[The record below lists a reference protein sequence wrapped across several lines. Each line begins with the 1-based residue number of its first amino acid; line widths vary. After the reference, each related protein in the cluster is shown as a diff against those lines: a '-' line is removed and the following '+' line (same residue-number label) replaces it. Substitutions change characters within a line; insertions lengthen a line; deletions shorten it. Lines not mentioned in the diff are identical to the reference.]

1 MATQN
6 STLVSNYEASPQVM
20 NSTQELHG
28 RVRVAQG
35 TVAVAADGTGAG
47 DIIMLAPVPTGASI
61 ISIKLAADDLDSGAP
76 ALAWDVGLYDDE
88 GTVKDVDAYASAVT
102 LGQAATVFT
111 EYAFEARNIN
121 ACGQRVWE
129 DAGETIDPFATY
141 YVAAS
146 IQTAAATGQAGDL
159 SFIIEY
165 VVD

>member
-6 STLVSNYEASPQVM
+6 STLVSNFEGKTLNAV
-20 NSTQELHG
+20 QELHG

-35 TVAVAADGTGAG
+35 TVAVAADGTGTG
-47 DIIMLAPVPTGASI
+47 DIIMLAPIPSNASI
-61 ISIKLAADDLDSGAP
+61 ISIKLAADDLDSDGSP
-76 ALAWDVGLYDDE
+76 ALAWDVGLYDAD
-88 GTVKDVDAYASAVT
+88 GVVADVDAYATAVT

-121 ACGQRVWE
+121 ACGQKVYE
-129 DAGETIDPFATY
+129 DAGASTDPNAYY

-146 IQTAAATGQAGDL
+146 IQTAAATGAAGDL